1 MKKIAFLLIFFISSC
16 GYQAIYQN
24 DNIKNFKFYKIKI
37 EGEKEINRNIINSI
51 SLEEDQT
58 NELLNELLLKSSFE
72 VKGTSKNKKGQ
83 INSYRSSIL
92 INLSIIKNNK
102 IIKNKTFSEEVVYN
116 TKDNKF
122 ELLEYQSDIKIDL
135 INKVVEDIILYL
147 NL

>member
-92 INLSIIKNNK
+92 INLSIIINIMPLIPSGSFFNNW
-102 IIKNKTFSEEVVYN
+102 ICLMIF
-116 TKDNKF
+116 F
-122 ELLEYQSDIKIDL
+122 PIGFL
-135 INKVVEDIILYL
+135 LYL
-147 NL
+147 KDKIRT